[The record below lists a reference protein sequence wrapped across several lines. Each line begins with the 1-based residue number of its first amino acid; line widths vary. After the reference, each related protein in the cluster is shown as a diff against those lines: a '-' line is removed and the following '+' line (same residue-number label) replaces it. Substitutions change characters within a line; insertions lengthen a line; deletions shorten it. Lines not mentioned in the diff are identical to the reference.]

1 MKFFK
6 MLGQRITDLVA
17 KLFSLN
23 TVQFGVATI
32 LVILDK
38 IPWYAWT
45 ISAAMLLGIRFLKA
59 LKGIGGLP
67 GTETSID
74 NNPLAGIQG

>member
-6 MLGQRITDLVA
+6 MLYQRIIDLVA

-32 LVILDK
+32 LVALDK

-59 LKGIGGLP
+59 LKGIGGFSNA
-67 GTETSID
+67 ETPTD
-74 NNPLAGIQG
+74 DNPLAGI